1 MIIALVEQWRPET
14 HTFHLPWGE
23 CTITLE
29 DVALHLGIRVDG
41 CVMTGPSFLY
51 WDELCDELLGEGP
64 PDNARK
70 GAEAN
75 MVA

>member
-1 MIIALVEQWRPET
+1 MVEQWRPET